1 VKRSL
6 RGALAEMV
14 ESYRGGTSL
23 ALLFDYDG
31 TLVPFAP
38 RPDLAVM
45 SRVTQ
50 QRLERLAQLPSV
62 FVGVLSGRA
71 LEDLKGNVGLNGLYY
86 AGTAGLELDL
96 GGVSIVHPESDRA
109 AHLVTVV
116 VERLEREVAA
126 FPGAWVELKRLGV
139 TVHYRSV
146 DESRIVA
153 LRRAVRESVEPFS
166 GALQVLD
173 GPLAIEILPDL
184 GWTKSSALFKII
196 EVIQQTGA
204 RHVFPLCAGDAAN
217 DADVLRAADALGG
230 IAIGVGARAPGT
242 ARYRLRSPLQLGDY
256 LDALTQ
262 MLRATNPPVSL
273 SFARPTTA

>member
-1 VKRSL
+1 
-6 RGALAEMV
+6 M
-14 ESYRGGTSL
+14 
-23 ALLFDYDG
+23 
-31 TLVPFAP
+31 
-38 RPDLAVM
+38 
-45 SRVTQ
+45 
-50 QRLERLAQLPSV
+50 
-62 FVGVLSGRA
+62 
-71 LEDLKGNVGLNGLYY
+71 
-86 AGTAGLELDL
+86 
-96 GGVSIVHPESDRA
+96 HPESARA

-126 FPGAWVELKRLGV
+126 YPGACRAQRLGV

-153 LRRAVRESVEPFS
+153 LRRAVRKASNRS
-166 GALQVLD
+166 QRAAGARRPAGD
-173 GPLAIEILPDL
+173 RNTPDL

-230 IAIGVGARAPGT
+230 IAIGVGAGARA
-242 ARYRLRSPLQLGDY
+242 ARRAIAEPLQLGDY
-256 LDALTQ
+256 LDALTE
-262 MLRATNPPVSL
+262 MLRATNPPVSS